1 MRQKLLSFLFFVSF
15 IFISRANNVNIN
27 SLIQDSGWERIHSFD
42 DSVQVYEKH
51 LQHLNLKAYRVLKRT
66 NINAGTLFSVF
77 ESIDKYENVL
87 KSAQNIDF
95 ETLEFEGDTIYG
107 YQHIN
112 IPIVKDRHYVYQMV
126 KNSVNSEFAYWIL
139 QDEGVK
145 FKEFIE
151 KKSASKNN
159 PIYLDEGT
167 GVFKVVPNSDR
178 TNIVSYSLYMDPGGN
193 LPNFLI
199 NMINERGLVNM
210 FRDVIDEANRMEKEN
225 SNEN

>member
-1 MRQKLLSFLFFVSF
+1 MNPV
-15 IFISRANNVNIN
+15 
-27 SLIQDSGWERIHSFD
+27 
-42 DSVQVYEKH
+42 
-51 LQHLNLKAYRVLKRT
+51 
-66 NINAGTLFSVF
+66 TLFSVF
-77 ESIDKYENVL
+77 ENIDKYEKVL

-126 KNSVNSEFAYWIL
+126 KHSVNSEFAYWIL

-145 FKEFIE
+145 FEEFIQ
-151 KKSASKNN
+151 KKSSSKNN

-167 GVFKVVPNSDR
+167 GVFKIVPGSDR
-178 TNIVSYSLYMDPGGN
+178 TNIVSYSLYMDPGGS

-210 FRDVIDEANRMEKEN
+210 FRDVIKEAHRLDKEN
-225 SNEN
+225 RDEN

>member
-1 MRQKLLSFLFFVSF
+1 MSP
-15 IFISRANNVNIN
+15 
-27 SLIQDSGWERIHSFD
+27 
-42 DSVQVYEKH
+42 
-51 LQHLNLKAYRVLKRT
+51 
-66 NINAGTLFSVF
+66 GTLFSVF
-77 ESIDKYENVL
+77 ENIDKYEKVL

-126 KNSVNSEFAYWIL
+126 KHSVNSEFAYWIL
-139 QDEGVK
+139 QDESVK
-145 FKEFIE
+145 FEEFIQ

-167 GVFKVVPNSDR
+167 GVFKIVPGSD
-178 TNIVSYSLYMDPGGN
+178 TNIVSYSLYMDPGGS

-210 FRDVIDEANRMEKEN
+210 FRDVLKEAHRLDKEN
-225 SNEN
+225 SDEN